1 MIACSEVR
9 VLLRSLPQ
17 GCVLLQEPL
26 DDLERCLSMMR
37 FDSREQ
43 LKDLPFE
50 SGDVSGLENGLF
62 RDIDSSH
69 PI

>member
-17 GCVLLQEPL
+17 GRALLQEPL
-26 DDLERCLSMMR
+26 DDRERFLSLLR
-37 FDSREQ
+37 FDFREK
-43 LKDLPFE
+43 LKHLPFE
-50 SGDVSGLENGLF
+50 IGDVSGLANELF

-69 PI
+69 LA